1 MAESRLPVVGIRV
14 SPHHADLAS
23 TQHTAWMLIN
33 LLARAVGVVDRVV
46 IECDSDARVQ
56 CRVVPLAPESEV
68 LAEALLRG
76 SRAVGGVQCV
86 AGSVGD
92 SATVIVEVGPG
103 EAPEVGF
110 RAYGSGWW
118 GGISREPLRLVDS
131 PLPFGPYAAAC
142 LAAARVFFVSR
153 ALTVP
158 PFNAAGYSMWRL
170 EAVSAPVEPEGW
182 GEIPPGLGALST
194 GLAGCGAVGT
204 SWLHAVWATPGLR
217 GGILIADPDPEGV
230 TETNLNRYPLF
241 GQADVGS
248 PKAEAAQRST
258 RGMDVRIDPHTERIE
273 VLPSRPPFIISA
285 VDTNAARQAIQSQYP
300 ARLLQASTHGVRAEV
315 LRCDP
320 TSGGACIRCFAD
332 PESDLPDLEY
342 RKRFLA
348 MSRGD
353 QQALAHQMGLSIEDA
368 TQWAVEGECGHAVD
382 ELLRHLRATESGP
395 PAFAV
400 GFVSVM
406 AGTMLAAQ
414 TTRELAGLSEP
425 FDGLRCRAVITLLD
439 PTAVTNRVG
448 AFQRDPAC
456 PLCRSGSP
464 GMRIW
469 RARFDGRG
477 TASSEGLHR

>member
-1 MAESRLPVVGIRV
+1 
-14 SPHHADLAS
+14 
-23 TQHTAWMLIN
+23 
-33 LLARAVGVVDRVV
+33 
-46 IECDSDARVQ
+46 
-56 CRVVPLAPESEV
+56 
-68 LAEALLRG
+68 
-76 SRAVGGVQCV
+76 
-86 AGSVGD
+86 
-92 SATVIVEVGPG
+92 
-103 EAPEVGF
+103 
-110 RAYGSGWW
+110 
-118 GGISREPLRLVDS
+118 
-131 PLPFGPYAAAC
+131 
-142 LAAARVFFVSR
+142 VFFVSR
-153 ALTVP
+153 ALNVP
-158 PFNAAGYSMWRL
+158 PFKAAGYSMWRL
-170 EAVSAPVEPEGW
+170 QAGSASVEPEGW
-182 GEIPPGLGALST
+182 GALPPGIAGLSA

-217 GGILIADPDPEGV
+217 GEILIADPDPEGI
-230 TETNLNRYPLF
+230 TQTNLNRYPLF
-241 GQADVGS
+241 GQADVGLA
-248 PKAEAAQRST
+248 KAEAAQRST
-258 RGMDVRIDPHTERIE
+258 RDMDVQIDPHTKRIE
-273 VLPSRPPFIISA
+273 VVSSRPPFIISA

-332 PESDLPDLEY
+332 PESDLSDLEA
-342 RKRFLA
+342 RKQFLA

-353 QQALAHQMGLSIEDA
+353 QEALAHQMGLSIEYA

-425 FDGLRCRAVITLLD
+425 FDGLRCRAVVTLID
-439 PTAVTNRVG
+439 PTAITNRVG

-456 PLCRSGSP
+456 PLCRPGSP

-469 RARFDGRG
+469 RARFDEPG
-477 TASSEGLHR
+477 TASTERLDG